1 MKKRLMLGVVA
12 LGTTLL
18 LMGCPKHDT
27 AASHVDL
34 SSPSKTVTLVTPIHF
49 AKDSGVRPAIKAECK
64 LPEKLERFIRQS
76 SAKQNILVKTSDG
89 PANQIQGQV
98 LSIEITQAFGPGGGA
113 YSGAKSVTIGGKLT
127 DGDKVLGTLT
137 ARRISG
143 GGAFASFKGTCDIL
157 GRDVETLGSDVATFL
172 ISPSKGARLGNI

>member
-1 MKKRLMLGVVA
+1 MKKRLLLGVA
-12 LGTTLL
+12 LLGSTLL
-18 LMGCPKHDT
+18 LMGCPKHDS

-34 SSPSKTVTLVTPIHF
+34 SNPSKTVTLVTPIQF
-49 AKDSGVRPAIKAECK
+49 AKDSGVRPAIQAECR
-64 LPEKLERFIRQS
+64 LPEKLERFIKKA
-76 SAKQNILVKTSDG
+76 SAQQNILVKTGSG
-89 PANQIQGQV
+89 PAEQIQGQV
-98 LSIEITQAFGPGGGA
+98 LSIEITRAFGPGGGA

-127 DGDKVLGTLT
+127 EGNKVLGTLT

-172 ISPSKGARLGNI
+172 ISPAKGARLGNI